1 MVMYVLIGSKIV
13 VSLIKSHQ
21 ITMLAWVL
29 GTLGFPIAVKP
40 QSHAVILSI
49 VAHIHNALD

>member
-1 MVMYVLIGSKIV
+1 MIV
-13 VSLIKSHQ
+13 VSLIKGHQ

-29 GTLGFPIAVKP
+29 VTLGFPIAFKP